1 MGNVL
6 YKRKCLF
13 SKSKVI
19 MGNRFLI
26 IYLFWGVI
34 MLFSC
39 NSSTIKD
46 KIDGGNYKFWFS
58 IEETGTIVY
67 YYFGSDGRY
76 EVFIK
81 NESNG
86 FHRYGSVLYEDDLP
100 SKKWILKNDS
110 IGWNSD
116 FYHIVKLEDYRM
128 VVKYKYQLD
137 TMFSCYD
144 GMIPEKYNHKW

>member
-1 MGNVL
+1 
-6 YKRKCLF
+6 
-13 SKSKVI
+13 
-19 MGNRFLI
+19 
-26 IYLFWGVI
+26 

>member
-1 MGNVL
+1 MGKSN
-6 YKRKCLF
+6 LF
-13 SKSKVI
+13 Y
-19 MGNRFLI
+19 FLF
-26 IYLFWGVI
+26 LSGL

-39 NSSTIKD
+39 NNPTIKD

-76 EVFIK
+76 VVFIK
-81 NESNG
+81 NKSNG

-100 SKKWILKNDS
+100 PQKWILKNDS
-110 IGWNSD
+110 IGWYSD
-116 FYHIVKLEDYRM
+116 FYHIVNLEDYRM
-128 VVKYKYQLD
+128 VVKYKNQLD

-144 GMIPEKYNHKW
+144 GMIPDNYNHKW